1 MSTAR
6 RSNADLV
13 SELRALGTLCHSQG
27 DHPRAEQHF
36 RLALSL
42 YETTHPEEHV
52 DAAICLFG
60 LIQVLKETGRNKE
73 AQQFESQLEEMNERR
88 RAATAQAPTLR

>member
-1 MSTAR
+1 MSSSR
-6 RSNADLV
+6 KLNADLV

-27 DHPRAEQHF
+27 DYPRAEQHF

-42 YETTHPEEHV
+42 YETTHPDEHV

-60 LIQVLKETGRNKE
+60 LIQVLKETGRNTE
-73 AQQFESQLEEMNERR
+73 AQQFEAQMESLNERR
-88 RAATAQAPTLR
+88 RAIAIR